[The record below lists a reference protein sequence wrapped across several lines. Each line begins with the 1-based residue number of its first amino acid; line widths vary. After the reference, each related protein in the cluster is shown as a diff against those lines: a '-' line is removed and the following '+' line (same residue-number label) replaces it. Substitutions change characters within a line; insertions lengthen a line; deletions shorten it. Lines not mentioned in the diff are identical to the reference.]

1 MSAEIK
7 NPNSVTYW
15 IITDGTG
22 YAEGLTG
29 PEQTTTVGN
38 GWRIHWVGSD
48 HSEYVIECNKVN
60 LTPRDADGTASV
72 LTQPFRVSAR
82 QIRLWLVQHN
92 FQLSQINTAI
102 DTIEDLLVRETVKI
116 EWEYAPYIERSH
128 PWLVPLAQS
137 LGLNET
143 QIDQAF
149 IEASQ
154 I

>member
-15 IITDGTG
+15 IITDGIG

-48 HSEYVIECNKVN
+48 HSEYVTECNKVN
-60 LTPRDADGTASV
+60 LVPRDTDGTASV

-82 QIRLWLVQHN
+82 QIRLWLVQN
-92 FQLSQINTAI
+92 GIALSQIDSAI
-102 DTIEDLLVRETVKI
+102 NNIEDPNTREVVRI
-116 EWEYAPYIERSH
+116 EWEFAPYVEKSH
-128 PWLVPLAQS
+128 PWLIPLAES
-137 LGLNET
+137 LGLTPE
-143 QIDQAF
+143 QVDQAF
-149 IEASQ
+149 IEAYT

>member
-15 IITDGTG
+15 IITDGIG

-38 GWRIHWVGSD
+38 GWRIHWIGSD

-60 LTPRDADGTASV
+60 LVPRDADGTAAI
-72 LTQPFRVSAR
+72 LTQPFRISAR
-82 QIRLWLVQHN
+82 QIRLWLIQN
-92 FQLSQINTAI
+92 GIALSQIDDAI
-102 DTIEDLLVRETVKI
+102 NNIEDPNTREAVRI
-116 EWEYAPYIERSH
+116 EWEFAPYVERNH
-128 PWLVPLAQS
+128 PWLIPLAES
-137 LGLNET
+137 LGLTPE
-143 QIDQAF
+143 QVDQAF
-149 IEASQ
+149 IEASN

>member
-15 IITDGTG
+15 IITDGIG

-48 HSEYVIECNKVN
+48 HSEYVNECNKVN
-60 LTPRDADGTASV
+60 LLPRDIDGTASV

-82 QIRLWLVQHN
+82 QIRLWLVQHGIA
-92 FQLSQINTAI
+92 LTQIDDAINSITDPNT
-102 DTIEDLLVRETVKI
+102 REAVKI
-116 EWEYAPYIERSH
+116 EWEFAPYVEKSH
-128 PWLVPLAQS
+128 PWLIPLAES
-137 LGLNET
+137 LGLTLE

-149 IEASQ
+149 TEAYS

>member
-15 IITDGTG
+15 IITDGIG

-48 HSEYVIECNKVN
+48 HSEYVIECNKIN
-60 LTPRDADGTASV
+60 LVPRDADGTAAV
-72 LTQPFRVSAR
+72 LTQPFRISAR
-82 QIRLWLVQHN
+82 QIRLWLVQHGIA
-92 FQLSQINTAI
+92 LTQIDNAI
-102 DTIEDLLVRETVKI
+102 DSIEDPSTREVVRI
-116 EWEYAPYIERSH
+116 EWEFAPYVEKSH
-128 PWLVPLAQS
+128 PWLIPLAES
-137 LGLNET
+137 LGLT
-143 QIDQAF
+143 QEQVDQAF
-149 IEASQ
+149 IEASN

>member
-15 IITDGTG
+15 IITDGIG

-48 HSEYVIECNKVN
+48 HSEYVIECNKIN
-60 LTPRDADGTASV
+60 LVPRDADGTAAV
-72 LTQPFRVSAR
+72 LTQPFRISAR
-82 QIRLWLVQHN
+82 QIRLWLVQHGIA
-92 FQLSQINTAI
+92 LTQIDNAI
-102 DTIEDLLVRETVKI
+102 DDIEDPSTREVVRI
-116 EWEYAPYIERSH
+116 EWEFAPYVERNH
-128 PWLVPLAQS
+128 PWLIPLAES
-137 LGLNET
+137 LGLTPE
-143 QIDQAF
+143 QVDQAF
-149 IEASQ
+149 IEASN

>member
-7 NPNSVTYW
+7 NPNTVTYW
-15 IITDGTG
+15 IITDGIG

-60 LTPRDADGTASV
+60 LVPRDADGTAAV
-72 LTQPFRVSAR
+72 LTQPFRISAR
-82 QIRLWLVQHN
+82 QIRLWLVQN
-92 FQLSQINTAI
+92 GIALTQIDNAI
-102 DTIEDLLVRETVKI
+102 DSIEDPNTREVVRI
-116 EWEYAPYIERSH
+116 EWEFAPYVERNH
-128 PWLVPLAQS
+128 PWLIPLAES
-137 LGLNET
+137 LGLTPE
-143 QIDQAF
+143 QVDQAF
-149 IEASQ
+149 IEASN

>member
-15 IITDGTG
+15 IITDGIG

-48 HSEYVIECNKVN
+48 HSEYVNECNKIN
-60 LTPRDADGTASV
+60 LVPRDADGTAAV
-72 LTQPFRVSAR
+72 LTQPFRISAR
-82 QIRLWLVQHN
+82 QIRLWLVQHGIA
-92 FQLSQINTAI
+92 LTQIDNAI
-102 DTIEDLLVRETVKI
+102 DSIEDPSTRETVRI
-116 EWEYAPYIERSH
+116 EWEFAPYVERNH
-128 PWLVPLAQS
+128 PWLIPLAES
-137 LGLNET
+137 LGLTPE
-143 QIDQAF
+143 QVDQAF
-149 IEASQ
+149 IEASN

>member
-7 NPNSVTYW
+7 NPSNVTYW
-15 IITDGTG
+15 IITDDIG

-48 HSEYVIECNKVN
+48 HSEYVNQCNN
-60 LTPRDADGTASV
+60 LGLVPRDIDGTASV

-82 QIRLWLVQHN
+82 QIRLWLVQN
-92 FQLSQINTAI
+92 GFQLSQIDNAI
-102 DTIEDLLVRETVKI
+102 NSIEDLATREIVRI
-116 EWEYAPYIERSH
+116 EWEFAPYVERSH
-128 PWLVPLAQS
+128 PWLVPLAES
-137 LGLNET
+137 LGLGES

-149 IEASQ
+149 LEASV

>member
-15 IITDGTG
+15 IITDGIG

-48 HSEYVIECNKVN
+48 HSEYVNECNKIN
-60 LTPRDADGTASV
+60 LVPRDADGTAAV
-72 LTQPFRVSAR
+72 LTQPFRISAR
-82 QIRLWLVQHN
+82 QIRLWLVQHGIA
-92 FQLSQINTAI
+92 LTQIDNAI
-102 DTIEDLLVRETVKI
+102 DGIEDPSTKEVVKI
-116 EWEYAPYIERSH
+116 EWDFAPYVERNH
-128 PWLVPLAQS
+128 PWLIPLAES
-137 LGLNET
+137 LGLTPE
-143 QIDQAF
+143 QVDQAF
-149 IEASQ
+149 IEAST

>member
-15 IITDGTG
+15 IITDGIG

-38 GWRIHWVGSD
+38 GWRIHWIGSN

-60 LTPRDADGTASV
+60 LVPRDADGTAAI
-72 LTQPFRVSAR
+72 LTQPFRISAR
-82 QIRLWLVQHN
+82 QIRLWLIQN
-92 FQLSQINTAI
+92 GIALSQIDDAI
-102 DTIEDLLVRETVKI
+102 NNIEDPNTREVVRI
-116 EWEYAPYIERSH
+116 EWEFAPYVERSH
-128 PWLVPLAQS
+128 PWLVPLAES
-137 LGLNET
+137 LGLNES

-149 IEASQ
+149 SEASV